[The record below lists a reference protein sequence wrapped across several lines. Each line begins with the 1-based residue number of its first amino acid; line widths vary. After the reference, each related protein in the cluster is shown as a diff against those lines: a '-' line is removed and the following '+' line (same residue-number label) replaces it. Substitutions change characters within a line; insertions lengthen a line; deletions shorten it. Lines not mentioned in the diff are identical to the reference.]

1 MLLSEASPKLPESVY
16 AAEGTRAHECL
27 EYLLRNRDK
36 RLAAADFLRKKYGM
50 QMVIHAETALKY
62 VDKVLAAR
70 PGAILLIEQKC
81 DLPTFEPDQYGT
93 VDIAIVEPEG
103 RLEIIDY
110 KYGAGIPVFPK
121 ENKQLTYYA
130 IGLAHRLG
138 YKFRSVRLTIVQ
150 PRRPIVNPK
159 DPQASMFIRSWDTDV
174 RYLKAWLDL
183 FEDGMA
189 AAKRP
194 GAKLW
199 AGDHC
204 RFCDAKPTCPEFKNA
219 AKRRVADDFADDYV
233 E

>member
-1 MLLSEASPKLPESVY
+1 MPDSVY

-36 RLAAADFLRKKYGM
+36 RLAAADFLKKKYGM

-62 VDKVLAAR
+62 VDKVLSAR
-70 PGAILLIEQKC
+70 PGSILLVEQKC

-93 VDIAIVEPEG
+93 SDIVIVEPEG
-103 RLEIIDY
+103 RLEVIDY

-121 ENKQLTYYA
+121 ENSQLIYYG
-130 IGLAHRLG
+130 IGSAHKLG
-138 YKFRSVRLTIVQ
+138 YRFRSVRLTIVQ
-150 PRRPIVNPK
+150 PRRPIVSSK
-159 DPQASMFIRSWDTDV
+159 DPKASMFIRSWDTDV
-174 RYLKAWLDL
+174 ATLKAWLEK

-189 AAKRP
+189 AAKKP
-194 GAKLW
+194 GARLW

-204 RFCDAKPTCPEFKNA
+204 RFCNVKPTCTEFKNA